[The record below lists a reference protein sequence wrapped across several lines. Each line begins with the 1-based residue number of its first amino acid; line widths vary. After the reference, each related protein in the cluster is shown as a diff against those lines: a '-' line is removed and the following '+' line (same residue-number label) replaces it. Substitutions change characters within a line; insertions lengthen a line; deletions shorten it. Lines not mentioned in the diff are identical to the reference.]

1 MPTGQLLAIDKRWL
15 DGLRQKSEPMPGV
28 LPYRPE
34 IPVSIN
40 SYLSHLEQVPGL
52 SHIATTSTHMEST
65 SMILAWGLDQ
75 FFTHV
80 QPAAKFDMMSQ
91 DFDSFSLVVTA
102 SLLFVLTLV
111 SQHLNHRRKLASQ
124 WK

>member
-1 MPTGQLLAIDKRWL
+1 MGTAEAPQVYQQSFVLPLSMSVSTIGISQTRQGITTYNILLGTSTGQLLAIDKRWL

-52 SHIATTSTHMEST
+52 WHIATTSTHME
-65 SMILAWGLDQ
+65 
-75 FFTHV
+75 
-80 QPAAKFDMMSQ
+80 
-91 DFDSFSLVVTA
+91 
-102 SLLFVLTLV
+102 
-111 SQHLNHRRKLASQ
+111 
-124 WK
+124 